1 MMRSAEIDSRAASS
15 RTARVA
21 SRLLYGPPNT
31 IRGLSIRRNGIGLD
45 IKPSPALCLAMIA
58 AASPYSATPG
68 WGTNISAG
76 IGPSDE
82 RPAPSGKSGSYVLG
96 GALCTSAECRPREG
110 SRAPYDGKGEVG
122 DGAWAPFRLLA
133 FDHSAFIVA
142 LQPTL
147 VLDETGDGVDAL
159 AGAQIAEH
167 EGTRA
172 AHAPGVALHDR
183 ERGADVGREID
194 FVDHEQVGTRDARA
208 TFGRNLVASGDVDD
222 VERQVRELRRKC
234 RGQVVAPGFDQ
245 NEIEHFEGNFFAD
258 DTAFSQLGLGFGQWP
273 RWDIGGSISMGQSSS
288 DSDLAAW
295 RTARYS
301 TYLRR
306 SRSRLFSVEGARKL
320 TLRRD
325 CKNTEVSVI
334 ARADLLLVV
343 TAVLVSAF
351 FSPSMFSA
359 LAQTSTESGKEVREF
374 RGIVAPARTAEIS
387 PRYNGLLSKIYFL
400 PGQFVEEGNLLFEF
414 RTNDQELAVEI
425 DQSKLQRAEADLRMA
440 ELTLTNKRDLRAKK
454 IISETET
461 LQAEASR
468 DIAAA
473 NVVEARLTV
482 QLSESVLK
490 NMKLYA
496 P

>member
-31 IRGLSIRRNGIGLD
+31 IRGLSTRRNGIGLD
-45 IKPSPALCLAMIA
+45 IKSSPALCLAMIA

-96 GALCTSAECRPREG
+96 GALCTSAECRPEK
-110 SRAPYDGKGEVG
+110 APERRMTERDVG
-122 DGAWAPFRLLA
+122 DGTWAPFRLLA

-245 NEIEHFEGNFFAD
+245 NEIERRKFLLHLRDRGEIDRSVLAD
-258 DTAFSQLGLGFGQWP
+258 RGVRAAAGLDASDPLGRKRPGPHEIFGIP
-273 RWDIGGSISMGQSSS
+273 LCVNVIG
-288 DSDLAAW
+288 DRCDLVAVAQPLAQ
-295 RTARYS
+295 RVHQRG
-301 TYLRR
+301 L
-306 SRSRLFSVEGARKL
+306 
-320 TLRRD
+320 
-325 CKNTEVSVI
+325 
-334 ARADLLLVV
+334 ARADRAADPDAQRTVGTGHASTPEQPRALRLVAHACFPPDRWSASLRRGYLL
-343 TAVLVSAF
+343 
-351 FSPSMFSA
+351 
-359 LAQTSTESGKEVREF
+359 TSHGHHGRAAGRAHKHH
-374 RGIVAPARTAEIS
+374 APR
-387 PRYNGLLSKIYFL
+387 
-400 PGQFVEEGNLLFEF
+400 
-414 RTNDQELAVEI
+414 
-425 DQSKLQRAEADLRMA
+425 
-440 ELTLTNKRDLRAKK
+440 
-454 IISETET
+454 
-461 LQAEASR
+461 
-468 DIAAA
+468 
-473 NVVEARLTV
+473 
-482 QLSESVLK
+482 
-490 NMKLYA
+490 
-496 P
+496 